1 MKISARAFLKAVFV
15 TVVVLVLWIML
26 PQESAVGFSAGAP
39 AGYCGAPSNGG
50 STCFVCHNDGSAPV
64 TVPGMI
70 TSNIPVTGY
79 VPGSTYIITA
89 SVAAQGYLRFGF
101 EISPQDAGGNL
112 IGSMN
117 DLGSETI
124 FQAGGV
130 YITHSSNQI
139 LTPDSKFWQFEWTAP
154 SAGSGT
160 ATFYGAFNITNN
172 DGSYTGDSVLIS
184 TLVVQEDISLNV
196 NSVSSSGWRIYS
208 NESGL
213 HIHGIPADQ
222 YSARLTDVAGKN
234 IGQWNFIRNTNS
246 ETTSLKTEEPLVSG
260 IYILQCQSDS
270 KQFTQKILIR
280 N

>member
-26 PQESAVGFSAGAP
+26 PPESAVGFSAGAP

-112 IGSMN
+112 TGSMN

-139 LTPDSKFWQFEWTAP
+139 LTPDSKYWQFEWTAP
-154 SAGSGT
+154 PAGSGT

-172 DGSYTGDSVLIS
+172 DGSYTGDSVLVS
-184 TLVVQEDISLNV
+184 TLVVQEDISLSV
-196 NSVSSSGWRIYS
+196 NSASSFAWRVYS

-213 HIHGIPADQ
+213 HILGIPADQ
-222 YSARLTDVAGKN
+222 YSVQLTDVAGKN
-234 IGQWNFIRNTNS
+234 IAQWNFIRNTDS
-246 ETTSLKTEEPLVSG
+246 ETTSLNTEDPLVSG
-260 IYILQCQSDS
+260 IYILRCQSDS

>member
-1 MKISARAFLKAVFV
+1 
-15 TVVVLVLWIML
+15 
-26 PQESAVGFSAGAP
+26 
-39 AGYCGAPSNGG
+39 
-50 STCFVCHNDGSAPV
+50 
-64 TVPGMI
+64 MI

-79 VPGSTYIITA
+79 IPGNTYIITA

-101 EISPQDAGGNL
+101 EISPQDASGNL

-124 FQAGGV
+124 IQAGGV

-139 LTPDSKFWQFEWTAP
+139 LTPDSKYWQFEWTAP
-154 SAGSGT
+154 MAGSGI

-172 DGSYTGDSVLIS
+172 DGSYTGDSVLVS
-184 TLVVQEDISLNV
+184 TLVVPEDISLSI
-196 NSVSSSGWRIYS
+196 NSASAFKWQVYH
-208 NESGL
+208 NEKGL
-213 HIHGIPADQ
+213 NILGVPADH
-222 YSARLTDVAGKN
+222 YSALLTDVAGKYVA
-234 IGQWNFIRNTNS
+234 QWNFIRNTDS
-246 ETTSLKTEEPLVSG
+246 ETTSLNTEEALTPG

>member
-1 MKISARAFLKAVFV
+1 MKISTRAFLKAVFA
-15 TVVVLVLWIML
+15 TVVVLVLWIMM
-26 PQESAVGFSAGAP
+26 PQESAIGFSAGAP

-70 TSNIPVTGY
+70 TSDIPVTGY
-79 VPGSTYIITA
+79 APGNTYIITA
-89 SVAAQGYLRFGF
+89 SVAAQGHLRFGF
-101 EISPQDAGGNL
+101 EVSPQDAGGNL

-124 FQAGGV
+124 FQGGGV
-130 YITHSSNQI
+130 YITHSSNQV
-139 LTPDSKFWQFEWTAP
+139 LTPNSKFWQFEWVAP
-154 SAGSGT
+154 AAGSGT

-184 TLVVQEDISLNV
+184 TLVVQEDISL
-196 NSVSSSGWRIYS
+196 SVDPYPASAFRIYH
-208 NESGL
+208 NGAGMQIL
-213 HIHGIPADQ
+213 GIPADR
-222 YSARLTDVAGKN
+222 YTAFLTDMSGKKV
-234 IGQWNFIRNTNS
+234 GQWNFIRNSDS
-246 ETTSLKTEEPLVSG
+246 ETTSLSTEEVLSTG